1 MKNIKDIEV
10 KQDLAP
16 EETTEFSFDA
26 EEFDPTTAYL
36 ELPEELD
43 KKVVTY
49 IEREVRSSYEYRNY
63 INYLKTELDMTRCS
77 LLPQIDVNN
86 VNVSLEFHHYPMN
99 LFEIV
104 EAVGK
109 KMIFD
114 AGEGKSV
121 SCFDIAQ
128 KVVEE
133 HYKNNIGL
141 VPLTKSLH
149 EMAHSRAIIIPM
161 SKVYGNYKNFMI
173 RYSKSIDK
181 DIQDRVMEAE
191 MNSESDDATLYN
203 KSKLEKN
210 VSHYNITYKKPGD
223 DGSDS
228 EGVNA

>member
-99 LFEIV
+99 LFEICLH
-104 EAVGK
+104 
-109 KMIFD
+109 I
-114 AGEGKSV
+114 
-121 SCFDIAQ
+121 
-128 KVVEE
+128 
-133 HYKNNIGL
+133 H
-141 VPLTKSLH
+141 SL
-149 EMAHSRAIIIPM
+149 
-161 SKVYGNYKNFMI
+161 
-173 RYSKSIDK
+173 
-181 DIQDRVMEAE
+181 
-191 MNSESDDATLYN
+191 
-203 KSKLEKN
+203 
-210 VSHYNITYKKPGD
+210 
-223 DGSDS
+223 
-228 EGVNA
+228 